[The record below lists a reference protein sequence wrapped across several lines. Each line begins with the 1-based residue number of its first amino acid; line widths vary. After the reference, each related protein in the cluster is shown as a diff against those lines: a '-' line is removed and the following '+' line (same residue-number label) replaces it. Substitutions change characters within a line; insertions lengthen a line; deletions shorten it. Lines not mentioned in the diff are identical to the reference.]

1 MHACVDVRSTCEDLD
16 IISILA
22 AVYFTLEEVCSLDW
36 LAFLY
41 DADNDTVDLSGEI
54 DQFLYLKSTAKE
66 LVFQLLGSDIN
77 VNIFFQP
84 TKWYFHDLL
93 PPLLAFELLQETKII
108 LIKQVDVVYTVF

>member
-84 TKWYFHDLL
+84 TNGTFMIFSL
-93 PPLLAFELLQETKII
+93 P
-108 LIKQVDVVYTVF
+108 Y